1 MDKEWIIVKANYAR
15 ILSTSQKILYPFVI
29 LLNLVRQ
36 RLKYSS
42 ATASSKEPKDRYL
55 SFAEKEPVGDLWVL
69 LKEYLPKKKF
79 ELHLHTINR

>member
-15 ILSTSQKILYPFVI
+15 ILSTSQKILYLVT

-42 ATASSKEPKDRYL
+42 ATASSYEPKDRYL

-69 LKEYLPKKKF
+69 LKEYLPKKILNSIF
-79 ELHLHTINR
+79 TP

>member
-1 MDKEWIIVKANYAR
+1 MLYPTVVENKMRGSTVKPTKKKMDKEWIIVKANYAR

-42 ATASSKEPKDRYL
+42 ATASS
-55 SFAEKEPVGDLWVL
+55 
-69 LKEYLPKKKF
+69 
-79 ELHLHTINR
+79 